1 MLKEAVDYLREYDTK
16 AGMINGH
23 VEPRPRWE
31 VLIISDGS
39 TDQTIQ
45 TALSFAKELPPEIGG
60 CIRVVQLVENRGK
73 GGAVIQGMKHVRG
86 EYVVFADADGASK
99 FEDLDKL
106 VRRCRDIQD
115 SKGRGVAV
123 GSRAHLVGSDAVV
136 KVPHLPFFHDIA
148 KCISDHSF
156 ATSSCIPST
165 YSSAS

>member
-1 MLKEAVDYLREYDTK
+1 MLKEAVDYLREYDTQ
-16 AGMINGH
+16 AGMGNGH
-23 VEPRPRWE
+23 AESKPRWE

-45 TALSFAKELPPEIGG
+45 TALSFAKELPPEIAG

-73 GGAVIQGMKHVRG
+73 GGAVTQGMKHVRG

-106 VRRCRDIQD
+106 VRRCRNIQD
-115 SKGRGVAV
+115 PKGRGVAV

-136 KVPHLPFFHDIA
+136 KVHHLPSSHDIVN
-148 KCISDHSF
+148 CISDLSS

-165 YSSAS
+165 SSSA